1 MLIARRDGDTR
12 TFVGSSSSPSCRS
25 FPTGVAPSRRRV
37 LEPWQGHRVDDLPAL
52 EPDFESEGQEMV
64 LHQDR
69 FWWDIKSRRWPLE
82 LMDFDYLQN
91 VLRFLEQQ
99 ASRLYHREVSRAI
112 ISDEEPPPPAASAE
126 EAVAWV
132 RSTVLYA
139 AIKRRVAA
147 WP

>member
-1 MLIARRDGDTR
+1 
-12 TFVGSSSSPSCRS
+12 
-25 FPTGVAPSRRRV
+25 
-37 LEPWQGHRVDDLPAL
+37 
-52 EPDFESEGQEMV
+52 MV